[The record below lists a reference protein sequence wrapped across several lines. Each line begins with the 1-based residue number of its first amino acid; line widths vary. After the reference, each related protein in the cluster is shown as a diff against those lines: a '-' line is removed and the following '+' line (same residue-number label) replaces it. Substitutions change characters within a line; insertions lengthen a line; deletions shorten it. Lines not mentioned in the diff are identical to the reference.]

1 MSFTVYPAIDI
12 RDGRVVRLAQGDYRR
27 ETRYEADPVALSTA
41 YASAGAGW
49 LHLVDLDAARDGG
62 YTLSALLARIA
73 TETGLRVQTGGGVRS
88 VEDVERLL
96 AGGAGRVVVGS
107 VAIAM
112 RARVAGWID
121 RFGADRIV
129 VALDARCGEDGTWR
143 PASHGWTQ
151 PADDRLE
158 DLVRFYADAGLRH
171 LLSTD
176 IARDGMASGPNLE
189 LYRLLRHWAPGLQ
202 VQASGGVRGAADV
215 AAVRALGC
223 AGVVL
228 GKSLLDGTLDLRDA
242 LRC

>member
-1 MSFTVYPAIDI
+1 MSFTLYPAIDI
-12 RDGRVVRLAQGDYRR
+12 RDGRVVRLAQGDYAR
-27 ETRYEADPVALSTA
+27 ETRYEADPVALATA
-41 YASAGAGW
+41 YAAAGAGW

-62 YTLSALLARIA
+62 YTLSALLARIHGEA
-73 TETGLRVQTGGGVRS
+73 GLRVQTGGGVRG

-96 AGGAGRVVVGS
+96 AGGAARVVVGS
-107 VAIAM
+107 VAIAT
-112 RARVAGWID
+112 RTRVAGWIE

-129 VALDARCGEDGTWR
+129 VALDARCAADGTWR

-151 PADDRLE
+151 ASGDRLE
-158 DLVRFYADAGLRH
+158 DLVRFYAGVGLRH

-176 IARDGMASGPNLE
+176 IARDGMASGPSQD
-189 LYRLLRHWAPGLQ
+189 LYRLLLQWAPGVQL
-202 VQASGGVRGAADV
+202 QASGGVRDAADV

-228 GKSLLDGTLDLRDA
+228 GRSLLDGTLDLGEA